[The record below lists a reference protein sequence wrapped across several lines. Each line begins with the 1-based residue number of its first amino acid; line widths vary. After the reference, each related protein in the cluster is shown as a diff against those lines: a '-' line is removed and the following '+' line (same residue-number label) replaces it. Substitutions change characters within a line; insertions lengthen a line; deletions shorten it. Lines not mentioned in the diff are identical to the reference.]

1 LATSST
7 GTGSHGETGV
17 NGAGVARADLI
28 GSLKNP
34 ETARMQDLVL
44 LNPAEEQALL
54 QAIQASAEIQR
65 LRQFF
70 LWAQG
75 PLRAL
80 LAHEVLVCLRLNEQG
95 RVTHAEYLHSVAH
108 APEVLARLVDPVDG
122 LGLRIARHCTAAGG
136 SPCLFPPPDES
147 PDALAQD
154 GTADAPH
161 DAAGAAWAALG
172 DEVRQLGLRNVLAHG
187 TGLLAG
193 GGTFFSL
200 FGLTHGPNSR
210 DAFALSL
217 LLPQLHIAFLRVLA
231 SRNATVPALPPGVA
245 LSEREL
251 EVLNWVVLGKSNP
264 EIGMIL
270 SLSSLTI
277 KNHLQ
282 RIYRKLNVHNRVQAI
297 ARCRELKLLI
307 NTEP

>member
-1 LATSST
+1 M
-7 GTGSHGETGV
+7 
-17 NGAGVARADLI
+17 ADLI
-28 GSLKNP
+28 VPLKNNA
-34 ETARMQDLVL
+34 TAGMQDLVL
-44 LNPAEEQALL
+44 LNPAEEKALL
-54 QAIQASAEIQR
+54 QAIEASAEVQR

-70 LWAQG
+70 LWSQG

-80 LAHEVLVCLRLNEQG
+80 LPYEVLVCLRLNEQG

-108 APEVLARLVDPVDG
+108 APEVLAGLVDPVDG
-122 LGLRIARHCTAAGG
+122 LALRIARHCAATGR
-136 SPCLFPPPDES
+136 SPCLFPS
-147 PDALAQD
+147 PEDS
-154 GTADAPH
+154 ADAKVQ
-161 DAAGAAWAALG
+161 AAGATDDGPYDTAGAFWGALCE
-172 DEVRQLGLRNVLAHG
+172 EVRQLGLRNVLAHG
-187 TGLLAG
+187 TGPLAG

-200 FGLTHGPNSR
+200 FGLTHGPNGR

-231 SRNATVPALPPGVA
+231 SRNASVPALRPGVV

-251 EVLNWVVLGKSNP
+251 EVLDWVVRGKSNP

-282 RIYRKLNVHNRVQAI
+282 RIYRKLDVHNRVQAI
-297 ARCRELKLLI
+297 TRCRELKLLV
-307 NTEP
+307 NTEQ

>member
-1 LATSST
+1 
-7 GTGSHGETGV
+7 
-17 NGAGVARADLI
+17 
-28 GSLKNP
+28 
-34 ETARMQDLVL
+34 MQDLVL
-44 LNPAEEQALL
+44 LNPGEEQALL
-54 QAIQASAEIQR
+54 QAIEASAEVQR

-70 LWAQG
+70 LWSQG

-80 LAHEVLVCLRLNEQG
+80 LSHEVLVCLRLNEQG

-122 LGLRIARHCTAAGG
+122 LVLRIARHCAATGR
-136 SPCLFPPPDES
+136 SPCLFPLSDAS
-147 PDALAQD
+147 PDSPVQAGTTD
-154 GTADAPH
+154 GPRDT
-161 DAAGAAWAALG
+161 AGAAWGALG

-187 TGLLAG
+187 TGPLAG

-200 FGLTHGPNSR
+200 FGLTHGPNGR

-231 SRNATVPALPPGVA
+231 SRNASVPALPPGVV

-251 EVLNWVVLGKSNP
+251 EVLDWVVRGKSNP

-297 ARCRELKLLI
+297 TRCRELKLLI
-307 NTEP
+307 NAEQ